1 MEEPGADF
9 ILAEKDIVI
18 IGGGPAGYVALIHA
32 THLGINDFQ
41 RRVRGKK
48 HNIGLGL
55 RQDSIR
61 ISRDADP
68 KFITN
73 ASNLTQIAPY

>member
-9 ILAEKDIVI
+9 TLAEKDIII
-18 IGGGPAGYVALIHA
+18 IGSGPAGYVAVIHA

-48 HNIGLGL
+48 HNIGK
-55 RQDSIR
+55 Q
-61 ISRDADP
+61 
-68 KFITN
+68 
-73 ASNLTQIAPY
+73 SNGI

>member
-9 ILAEKDIVI
+9 ILFEKDIVT

-32 THLGINDFQ
+32 THPGINDFQ

-48 HNIGLGL
+48 HNIGK
-55 RQDSIR
+55 Q
-61 ISRDADP
+61 
-68 KFITN
+68 
-73 ASNLTQIAPY
+73 SNGI